1 MTLALESA
9 AVGEILQA
17 LAAGTL
23 TCDALVRT
31 CLARIEA
38 FDSRGPALRAVIAVN
53 PAALADA
60 AALDRAPADVP
71 GSLHGIPVLVKD
83 NIDVAG
89 LPTTGGSIT
98 LAGDV
103 ALSDA
108 FVVQRLRAAGAIVLA
123 KTNLTELAITGTSVG
138 SLRGQ
143 VRNPYDLTR
152 TPGGSSGGTAAA
164 IAAGYAPLGLGS
176 DTGQS
181 VRSPASACA
190 LVGVRPTRGL
200 VSRSGLMPSSPSQ
213 DEIGPLA
220 RTAADAARLLDVLAG
235 PDPSDPVTERCAG
248 RVVDGHAQALDAAT
262 LRGARLGWLTAFHG
276 VEAIHDPVNA
286 VVAAAVEVLRDAG
299 ATVIPVAI
307 PDLDALTRDLSL
319 IPFEMA
325 AAIDAWLAARPHAA
339 VRTFAEFAARRDYHP
354 SLRRHIEPCLTTP
367 GPASAA
373 YREQLA
379 RRAAL
384 RAAVREVLERQ
395 HLDAL
400 VYPHQRRLAVAIGD
414 EQVERNGVLANS
426 TGLPAVCFPG
436 GWSAPA
442 PHAPLGVPVGL
453 ELLGRDWDEPR
464 LLSLVHAW
472 EHHAPTWRLPS
483 STPPAT

>member
-1 MTLALESA
+1 MTLALQSA
-9 AVGEILQA
+9 SVGEILQA
-17 LAAGTL
+17 LAEGTL
-23 TCDALVRT
+23 TREALVRT
-31 CLARIEA
+31 CLARIAA
-38 FDSRGPALRAVIAVN
+38 FDNRGPALRAVIALN
-53 PAALADA
+53 PTALADA
-60 AALDRAPADVP
+60 AALDRAGAGVSGPLD
-71 GSLHGIPVLVKD
+71 GIPVLVKD
-83 NIDVAG
+83 NIDVTG
-89 LPTTGGSIT
+89 LPTTGGSVT

-103 ALSDA
+103 APGDA
-108 FVVQRLRAAGAIVLA
+108 FVVRRLRAAGAIVLA
-123 KTNLTELAITGTSVG
+123 KTNLTELAIAGTSVG

-164 IAAGYAPLGLGS
+164 LAAGYAPLGLGS

-213 DEIGPLA
+213 DEIGPMA
-220 RTAADAARLLDVLAG
+220 RSAADAARLLDVLAG
-235 PDPSDPVTERCAG
+235 HDPSDPVTDRCAG
-248 RVVDGHAQALDAAT
+248 RVVDGHAQALDAAA

-276 VEAIHDPVNA
+276 AEAIHAPVNA
-286 VVAAAVEVLRDAG
+286 VVAAAVAALRDAG

-325 AAIDAWLAARPHAA
+325 AAIDAWLAPRPHAA
-339 VRTFAEFAARRDYHP
+339 VRTFAEFAARGDYHP
-354 SLRRHIEPCLTTP
+354 SLRRHVEPCLTTP

-384 RAAVREVLERQ
+384 REAVLELLEREQ
-395 HLDAL
+395 LDAL
-400 VYPHQRRLAVAIGD
+400 LYPHQRRLAVAIGE

-426 TGLPAVCFPG
+426 TGLPALCFPG
-436 GWSAPA
+436 GWSAPSA
-442 PHAPLGVPVGL
+442 SAPLGVPVGL
-453 ELLGRDWDEPR
+453 ELLGRDWHESR
-464 LLSLVHAW
+464 LLSLVHSW
-472 EHHAPTWRLPS
+472 ERHAPTWRLPPT
-483 STPPAT
+483 TPPVA